1 MANYNIEG
9 TISELSIK
17 DGNCNF
23 KICGIE
29 GYSVKHGKEKYN
41 LLYSEYIKENK
52 DKNPI
57 STFVLIADRI
67 YQANE
72 KQECLL
78 ASALIAGK
86 RIRVEIE
93 ATEDEI
99 KSGMKELSVSSLTLL
114 LD

>member
-1 MANYNIEG
+1 MIYIIEG
-9 TISELSIK
+9 TISEIK
-17 DGNCNF
+17 VEGKDCIF
-23 KICGIE
+23 KICGSE
-29 GYSVKHGKEKYN
+29 GYSIKHGEKKYN
-41 LLYSEYIKENK
+41 VLYSEDIKEKN
-52 DKNPI
+52 DKNAI
-57 STFVLIADRI
+57 SSFVLIADRY

-78 ASALIAGK
+78 ASALTAGK
-86 RIRVEIE
+86 RIHVEIE